1 MESLFGAMAKSVGYD
16 PNDVKVT
23 AEAGIGRGFGE
34 RSYVLNYNV
43 VRTKD
48 GKELF
53 KVINMISF
61 EADYGKAQEELAEL
75 FTHGRGDIGII
86 LSGGEMHVFVNSNT
100 QFKPL
105 LRLVV

>member
-1 MESLFGAMAKSVGYD
+1 MAKSVGYD

-53 KVINMISF
+53 KVINMISV
-61 EADYGKAQEELAEL
+61 EEDSHCSDSL
-75 FTHGRGDIGII
+75 FKGRERP
-86 LSGGEMHVFVNSNT
+86 SHTFW
-100 QFKPL
+100 
-105 LRLVV
+105 